1 MNAPSKSF
9 LTRVATAL
17 VVLPVVLALVW
28 IPELRWGLTIF
39 VMVVASVGMHEF
51 FAMAR
56 KTGYVAKRKAGIA
69 AGAAIVFSAGFGDPV
84 YVDLALVA
92 GIVFVVFLHIVR
104 PPHSI
109 GDVVST
115 VFGLVYTG
123 WFPAHL
129 ILLHGIEN
137 VGAGLVTL
145 LLLMV
150 ALTDTAAYFVGK
162 TIGRNPLAPII
173 SPKKTIEGG
182 LGGLTFAV
190 LGMGVAYALKQN
202 LDWTALPDWHVAR
215 YLATGA
221 VVSVVA
227 QLGDLTASC
236 MKRDAGIK
244 DSGVLFPGHGGALDR
259 CDGFLFAG
267 PVLYYMSVF

>member
-1 MNAPSKSF
+1 MKNASKTLF
-9 LTRVATAL
+9 TRVATAL
-17 VVLPVVLALVW
+17 VVLPGVLVLVW
-28 IPELRWGLTIF
+28 IPDFRWGLVLF
-39 VMVVASVGMHEF
+39 VMVIASVGMHEV

-56 KTGYVAKRKAGIA
+56 KKGFLAKKKAGLV
-69 AGAAIVFSAGFGDPV
+69 AGVAIVFSAYFDDPV
-84 YVDLALVA
+84 YMNFALFA
-92 GIVFVVFLHIVR
+92 GIVLVVFLHVIR
-104 PPHSI
+104 PPHRMADI
-109 GDVVST
+109 LLT

-137 VGAGLVTL
+137 VGAGLLTL
-145 LLLMV
+145 LLLGV

-162 TIGRNPLAPII
+162 AVGRHPLAPVI
-173 SPKKTIEGG
+173 SPKKTLEGAV
-182 LGGLTFAV
+182 GGFVFTV
-190 LGMGVAYALKQN
+190 LGMGAAYALRQSM
-202 LDWTALPDWHVAR
+202 DWTALPDWHLVR

-221 VVSVVA
+221 VFSVVA

-236 MKRDAGIK
+236 MKRDAGVK

-267 PVLYYMSVF
+267 PVLYYMAVF

>member
-1 MNAPSKSF
+1 MKNASKT
-9 LTRVATAL
+9 LVTRVATAL
-17 VVLPVVLALVW
+17 VVLPGVLVLVW
-28 IPELRWGLTIF
+28 IPDFRWGLVLF
-39 VMVVASVGMHEF
+39 VMVIASVGMHEV

-56 KTGYVAKRKAGIA
+56 KKGFLAKKKA
-69 AGAAIVFSAGFGDPV
+69 
-84 YVDLALVA
+84 ALVA
-92 GIVFVVFLHIVR
+92 GVAIAFGAYFDDPVYMNFALFAGIMFVVFLHVIR
-104 PPHSI
+104 PPHRMADI
-109 GDVVST
+109 LLT

-137 VGAGLVTL
+137 VGAGLLTL
-145 LLLMV
+145 LLLGV

-162 TIGRNPLAPII
+162 AVGRHPLAPVI
-173 SPKKTIEGG
+173 SPKKTLEGAA
-182 LGGLTFAV
+182 GGFVFTV
-190 LGMGVAYALKQN
+190 LGMGAAYALRQSM
-202 LDWTALPDWHVAR
+202 DWTALPDWHLAR

-236 MKRDAGIK
+236 MKRDAGVK

-267 PVLYYMSVF
+267 PVLYYMAVF